1 MGRLMRDVKV
11 KISTYYLLRKNI
23 QFEKAKRA
31 VNSSYIILGHSHYF
45 MADHRQDIPVVQ
57 FRLYRNRG
65 RSRDRALRI
74 ITTKKETFGQ
84 ALCPTACW
92 HLYVA
97 FSGDH

>member
-1 MGRLMRDVKV
+1 
-11 KISTYYLLRKNI
+11 
-23 QFEKAKRA
+23 
-31 VNSSYIILGHSHYF
+31 

-84 ALCPTACW
+84 AFCPTACW

-97 FSGDH
+97 FSGDHQE